1 MSSPKMQQFAWP
13 KWAMP
18 TPFQSRKSMRKKKL
32 KKAKKITAYV
42 SDSIFREFGI
52 VIPIASH
59 KYPSV
64 DWLHASLSEINLFY
78 TFKDFFINFSK
89 LLMFL
94 Q

>member
-32 KKAKKITAYV
+32 KKAKKIAADV
-42 SDSIFREFGI
+42 SDSIFQEFGI

-64 DWLHASLSEINLFY
+64 DWLHASLSEINLFC
-78 TFKDFFINFSK
+78 TFKDFFSSF
-89 LLMFL
+89 
-94 Q
+94 